1 MKFSQLLLECIAE
14 WAVLYAQSGPNSI
27 MPTKYK
33 QFHSDLMKARVKFPQ
48 KHTYFVKAQPEISKS
63 QSISAPPPKKSNL
76 IKEEKMGTSKK
87 DELKKEIPEENID
100 IPMRKTQSAFNQPTP
115 NKPQPQRQAN
125 KDHMIKDIQNL
136 ILQLKTGIDFL
147 VEAEEGSLIFKEIYI
162 SLFFS
167 CF

>member
-27 MPTKYK
+27 VPTKYK

-48 KHTYFVKAQPEISKS
+48 KHNYFVKAQPELSKS
-63 QSISAPPPKKSNL
+63 QSISAPQKKSNL
-76 IKEEKMGTSKK
+76 IKEEKMGASKK
-87 DELKKEIPEENID
+87 EELKKEIPEENID
-100 IPMRKTQSAFNQPTP
+100 IPMRKAQSALGQPTP

-147 VEAEEGSLIFKEIYI
+147 VEAEEGSNI
-162 SLFFS
+162 
-167 CF
+167 